1 MGILGLIGMIIVGFI
16 VGVLARYFY
25 PGAISLG
32 FWMTVALGIGGSL
45 VAGVLTSLVWRN
57 PDGRYHRAG
66 FIMSILGA
74 MALIWLYL
82 NVGR

>member
-1 MGILGLIGMIIVGFI
+1 MGILSIIGLIIVGFI

-25 PGAISLG
+25 PGAVSMG
-32 FWMTVALGIGGSL
+32 FWMTTLLGIGGSL
-45 VAGVLTSLVWRN
+45 VGGIVGGLLWKSA
-57 PDGRYHRAG
+57 DGRFHRAG
-66 FIMSILGA
+66 WIMSILGA